1 MKRDEMAPRAEPDVV
16 VRDATPDDQA
26 AIVALVRSEHLNPND
41 LDWWRFVV
49 AVDEQGLAG
58 AVQLRENDDGSQ
70 ELASL
75 VVRADWRGLGI
86 ATRMIERLLLG
97 RSGRI
102 YAVTRHTMVAHF
114 ERWGFAPIETRQAP
128 PAVRQRRL
136 LGQLLGGLMSLLRR
150 RRPLRLVVL
159 KRRPQTNRNATLPSA
174 P

>member
-1 MKRDEMAPRAEPDVV
+1 MKRDAIPRTGPDAIA

-26 AIVALVRSEHLNPND
+26 EIVALVRSEHLNPND

-49 AVDEQGLAG
+49 AVDAHGLVG

-70 ELASL
+70 ELSSL
-75 VVRADWRGLGI
+75 VVRHDQRGCGI
-86 ATRMIERLLLG
+86 ATRMIERLLYG
-97 RSGRI
+97 RSSRI
-102 YAVTRHTMVAHF
+102 YAVTRHTMVPRF
-114 ERWGFAPIETRQAP
+114 ERWGFTAIETRHAP

-159 KRRPQTNRNATLPSA
+159 QRMRRTR
-174 P
+174 